1 MKEQKHFNRIVELLE
16 GEKSSGSNCFVGA
29 LCIGVVQNGWLRLFL
44 GLLCPLFF
52 FSKLQRLSVG
62 FGLGLVMDHEPGLS
76 TYVSKSQ
83 VLLENDISISN
94 KLLSRGHGVH

>member
-1 MKEQKHFNRIVELLE
+1 MHR
-16 GEKSSGSNCFVGA
+16 CGA
-29 LCIGVVQNGWLRLFL
+29 EWMVKVISVSL

-76 TYVSKSQ
+76 IYVSKSQ